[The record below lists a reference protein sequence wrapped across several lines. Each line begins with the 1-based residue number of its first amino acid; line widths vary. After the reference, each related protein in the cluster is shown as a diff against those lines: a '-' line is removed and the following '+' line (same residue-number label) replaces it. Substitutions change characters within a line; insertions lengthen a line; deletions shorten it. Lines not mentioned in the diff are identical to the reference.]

1 MEDLSDIVRHKI
13 MPWSFEHESD
23 EFWEDEGEHVKDLVS
38 TRLPFS
44 RHIVAVGDLHGDM
57 PNARKVLT
65 FAGVIN
71 EHGDW
76 SGDVDF
82 FVQTGDI
89 IDRCVIS
96 LPSARCIHRFCSG
109 DDTIPLFFFMER
121 LRVQAAEVGGTV
133 LSHLGNHEWM
143 NAIGEF
149 MSTRL
154 DFEGLIIGD
163 TTGDWRY
170 VYPSELKTFGSI
182 AARQRM
188 LTTGRIGRAWA
199 QNYTTASRLPLH
211 PSLGPPNTP
220 YPPQHMSVN
229 FQKKRATLSSNIIP
243 WPVII

>member
-1 MEDLSDIVRHKI
+1 MPILNPTRRRAIFYGFLPLIALYLLYNFKLRHLIPSITTWPTERRIVEDLSDIARHKL

-23 EFWEDEGEHVKDLVS
+23 EFWEDEGEQFKDLVS
-38 TRLPFS
+38 ARLPFS

-96 LPSARCIHRFCSG
+96 LPSARCIHRFYSG

-149 MSTRL
+149 ML
-154 DFEGLIIGD
+154 C
-163 TTGDWRY
+163 
-170 VYPSELKTFGSI
+170 PH
-182 AARQRM
+182 
-188 LTTGRIGRAWA
+188 AWIL
-199 QNYTTASRLPLH
+199 R
-211 PSLGPPNTP
+211 G
-220 YPPQHMSVN
+220 
-229 FQKKRATLSSNIIP
+229 
-243 WPVII
+243 